1 MTLTATLLEQMSF
14 DGMVDSLDKQVS
26 DPRKALL
33 LQNVYPQDPEF
44 GAGVVGV
51 PGFRLTSSTQ
61 LGSSGNRTTQRTYQ
75 FTQLDGTE
83 RTVGFVGGKM
93 YTYDWGARGWTEVTL
108 SGVSLNTSA
117 KIFCTT
123 FADKL
128 VVNPNDGTNKMFTWD
143 GTTFTSLTN
152 SSTVFG
158 QPVVHYAKL
167 FGIKWAERS
176 TFIWSE
182 ENDPTTGYEAGGFNN
197 AWTLG
202 QTDQEPLH
210 VLYATNEALYYFRA
224 RSIGGIS
231 GSVTTNF
238 TTTGTHDGVSET
250 VGSISPAAIM
260 AHGRNIYFLSARGRP
275 HVIRPGL
282 GVTPLWRAARETIAE
297 IPQAQLSKAVAVDDT
312 TTSHILFGVAEILQ
326 TNPTI
331 HLAYRYND
339 DEPGRL
345 STFSGVWRGY
355 TFQSFDMVKDGD
367 LTPTIIHGST
377 DGYLYDHGQPTDAL
391 RDHALKSG
399 TVGIEHIVEGTSLG
413 YDTREDK
420 IFDRMDVSLRAQN
433 SLTGLVFSYTTPGGT
448 STLSALTIAGGF
460 AVFGTAVFGTD
471 VFAALG
477 TEAHKALGLNGYGR
491 WIRPKVVHQTAGEQ
505 FGFNGW
511 TVEAFPEGLDPAT
524 T

>member
-1 MTLTATLLEQMSF
+1 MTLTATLLQQMSF

-44 GAGVVGV
+44 GGGVVGV

-61 LGSSGNRTTQRTYQ
+61 LGSSGNRTTQRTFQ

-93 YTYDWGARGWTEVTL
+93 YTYDWGSRGWTEVTL

-117 KIFCTT
+117 KIFCAT
-123 FADKL
+123 FNDKL

-143 GTTFTSLTN
+143 GTTFVSLTN

-167 FGIKWAERS
+167 FAIKWAERG
-176 TFIWSE
+176 TIIWSE

-197 AWTLG
+197 SWTLG
-202 QTDQEPLH
+202 QTDQEALH
-210 VLYATNEALYYFRA
+210 RLYATNEVLYYFRA
-224 RSIGGIS
+224 RSIGAIT

-238 TTTGTHDGVSET
+238 VASGSRDGVSET
-250 VGSISPAAIM
+250 EGTISPAAVVSR
-260 AHGRNIYFLSARGRP
+260 GRDIYFLNARGRP

-282 GVTPLWRAARETIAE
+282 GVTPIWRAARETIAE
-297 IPQAQLSKAVAVDDT
+297 IPQAQLSKAVALNDT
-312 TTSHILFGVAEILQ
+312 TTSHILFGIAETLQ
-326 TNPTI
+326 TDPTI
-331 HLAYRYND
+331 HLAYQYD
-339 DEPGRL
+339 DRGGVA
-345 STFSGVWRGY
+345 SFSGKWQGY

-367 LTPTIIHGST
+367 LTPTIIHGAT
-377 DGYLYDHGQPTDAL
+377 DGYLYDHGQPIDAL
-391 RDHALKSG
+391 RDHALQSG

-420 IFDRMDVSLRAQN
+420 IFDRMDVSFRTQN
-433 SLTGLVFSYTTPGGT
+433 SLTSLVFSYTTPGGT
-448 STLSALTIAGGF
+448 STFSALTISGDF
-460 AVFGTAVFGTD
+460 DVWGTGKWDKATW
-471 VFAALG
+471 AAIG
-477 TEAHKALGLNGYGR
+477 VEAHQTLGLDGYGR
-491 WIRPKVVHQTAGEQ
+491 WIRPKVVHQQTGEQ